1 MRDIAHDFFTTSPV
15 MAAPLVAL
23 VLFVIVFV
31 LVSLRAIRTQR
42 SDADRA
48 AQLALEGEEARDAK

>member
-1 MRDIAHDFFTTSPV
+1 MAHDFFTASPV

-31 LVSLRAIRTQR
+31 AVSVRAMRTRR

-48 AQLALEGEEARDAK
+48 AHLVLEGEEARDESK